1 MDQDAKILIV
11 DDDARLCKVLDR
23 YLTSAGYQVK
33 TANNGEEMHKSIK
46 IRTPDIVILDLQLPG
61 KHGLELAME
70 IRRDSEIGIIILT
83 GTGDKFDEIV
93 GLEGGADDYL
103 LKPVEEREL
112 LARVRALRRR
122 LETTSDNVDKK
133 NKSIAKFS
141 GWIMDFDAYELIS
154 PTGESVSVTSYEFQI
169 LATLVQNSNRVLSRN
184 QIMENSTGRDRDWM
198 TDDRSVDVLIG
209 KLRKKIEE
217 DPHNPSM
224 IKTIRGAGY
233 KFTARVK
240 YS

>member
-1 MDQDAKILIV
+1 
-11 DDDARLCKVLDR
+11 
-23 YLTSAGYQVK
+23 
-33 TANNGEEMHKSIK
+33 MHKSIK
-46 IRTPDIVILDLQLPG
+46 IRTPDIVIPDLQLPG

-70 IRRDSEIGIIILT
+70 IRRDSDIGIIILT

-122 LETTSDNVDKK
+122 LVTTSDNVDNKD
-133 NKSIAKFS
+133 KSIAKFS

-154 PTGESVSVTSYEFQI
+154 PTGESVGVTSYEFQI

>member
-93 GLEGGADDYL
+93 GLE
-103 LKPVEEREL
+103 
-112 LARVRALRRR
+112 
-122 LETTSDNVDKK
+122 
-133 NKSIAKFS
+133 
-141 GWIMDFDAYELIS
+141 
-154 PTGESVSVTSYEFQI
+154 
-169 LATLVQNSNRVLSRN
+169 
-184 QIMENSTGRDRDWM
+184 
-198 TDDRSVDVLIG
+198 
-209 KLRKKIEE
+209 
-217 DPHNPSM
+217 
-224 IKTIRGAGY
+224 
-233 KFTARVK
+233 
-240 YS
+240 

>member
-93 GLEGGADDYL
+93 GLEGGADGYL

-122 LETTSDNVDKK
+122 LVTTSDNVDKK
-133 NKSIAKFS
+133 K
-141 GWIMDFDAYELIS
+141 
-154 PTGESVSVTSYEFQI
+154 
-169 LATLVQNSNRVLSRN
+169 
-184 QIMENSTGRDRDWM
+184 
-198 TDDRSVDVLIG
+198 
-209 KLRKKIEE
+209 
-217 DPHNPSM
+217 
-224 IKTIRGAGY
+224 
-233 KFTARVK
+233 
-240 YS
+240 

>member
-122 LETTSDNVDKK
+122 LVTTSDNVDKK
-133 NKSIAKFS
+133 DKSIAKFS

-233 KFTARVK
+233 KFTAHVK